1 MHFLKQVVE
10 SLEVF
15 PFAALLEAVA
25 DEGGRR
31 EFQRVAVV
39 ADQLRQPVRQPE
51 RSGGEA
57 RFHLLRCRSLQP
69 FLHFGFENRQSET
82 GQAFEGLRR
91 IGFPQRRL
99 RRGGCVG
106 RCKIAEFVQIR
117 SRFGQCTRQIG
128 VLQLGNDRFRLPQNE
143 FRFLFRSGERGPDH
157 ELRVCGFQ
165 FCRPGQAFRRDSG
178 RFGHCVPEL
187 RAGRVEDAAVEVH
200 AEFRD
205 HAGSVFHEF
214 AAEEDAALECVLAEH
229 PGAEAVDGRDRCIVE
244 AAQCVFQQP
253 GARFARHACFGRP
266 LQKQPFALRGRFR
279 SGRGVEHRA
288 EHRADAFLQFG
299 GGGLGE
305 GHDQQRA
312 DRQPPL
318 EQETDRKILDR
329 IAFSGSRGGF
339 DEVPAVETVI
349 EVIGALVHG
358 STSFSSSEPSR
369 IRAHRSSASV
379 KPGSSKESGP

>member
-1 MHFLKQVVE
+1 MVE
-10 SLEVF
+10 I
-15 PFAALLEAVA
+15 AASSKLL
-25 DEGGRR
+25 
-31 EFQRVAVV
+31 
-39 ADQLRQPVRQPE
+39 
-51 RSGGEA
+51 S
-57 RFHLLRCRSLQP
+57 
-69 FLHFGFENRQSET
+69 
-82 GQAFEGLRR
+82 AF
-91 IGFPQRRL
+91 FSSP
-99 RRGGCVG
+99 
-106 RCKIAEFVQIR
+106 A
-117 SRFGQCTRQIG
+117 
-128 VLQLGNDRFRLPQNE
+128 
-143 FRFLFRSGERGPDH
+143 
-157 ELRVCGFQ
+157 
-165 FCRPGQAFRRDSG
+165 
-178 RFGHCVPEL
+178 
-187 RAGRVEDAAVEVH
+187 H
-200 AEFRD
+200 A
-205 HAGSVFHEF
+205 S
-214 AAEEDAALECVLAEH
+214 
-229 PGAEAVDGRDRCIVE
+229 
-244 AAQCVFQQP
+244 
-253 GARFARHACFGRP
+253 RHACFGRP

-329 IAFSGSRGGF
+329 IGFSGSRGGF